1 MPGGPAAKGKPLD
14 SAAMADTTSSDT
26 PSRQD
31 GEAPVRFTGLSRTE
45 PATKAGGLKAVA
57 NALKHLKREG
67 YGPVT
72 GIRQLQRM
80 NQKGGFDCPGC
91 AWPDPDDRRSML
103 GEYCENG
110 AKAFAEE
117 ATRKRCDAAFF
128 AQHSARE
135 LHERSDFELSQA
147 GRLTQ
152 PMLLDAEASHYRPVS
167 WDEAFA
173 ILGEELNA
181 LSSPDEAVFYTSG
194 RTSNEAAFLYQLFVR
209 QFGTNNLPDC
219 SNMCHESSGAGLGET
234 LGIGKGS
241 VTLSD
246 VETAD
251 LVVIVG
257 QNPGT
262 NHPRMLTS
270 LQRAKRNGAELVSVN
285 PLVEP
290 GLVRFQHPQHVGE
303 LFSGGLDLCDQFL
316 RVTVGGD
323 VALFKSVLR
332 LLLEREKAAPGT
344 VFDRAF
350 IEEHTSGYDELV
362 ADLESRDLDALVA
375 ASGVGRAE
383 LEEFVERILRC
394 QNMVICWAMGVTQ
407 HRNGVDNI
415 RELVNLLLVRGSI
428 GKPGAGTCPVRGHSN
443 VQGDRTVGIWER
455 PKPEFLDKLGREFD
469 FEPPREHGYSVVRA
483 IEAMQRGDA
492 KLFFAMGGNF
502 LSATPDTAVTAE
514 ALRRCRLTA
523 HVSTK
528 LNRSHL
534 VHGRRALILPC
545 LARSERDVQAGDA
558 QFVSVENSMGIVHSS
573 EGTREPASDELRSEP
588 WIVAGM
594 AKAAL
599 GPRSSVDWDELVADY
614 DLIRAKI
621 EAVVPGFDE
630 YNVRVRRPEG
640 FLLPNGPRERKWNTR
655 TGKARFTINEPCD
668 VVLAEGQYKL
678 TTIRTHDQF
687 NTTIYGLD
695 DRYRGF
701 HGERRVVMM
710 HPEDMAAAGLRAE
723 QRVDIHG
730 QQDAA
735 GRVAKS
741 FLVVPYDIPRG
752 CLATY
757 FPEANVLVPLGTRAR
772 ISETPASKLVIVSL
786 EASLDG

>member
-1 MPGGPAAKGKPLD
+1 MGDSKG
-14 SAAMADTTSSDT
+14 SDL

-31 GEAPVRFTGLSRTE
+31 GEAPVCFTGLSRTG
-45 PATKAGGLKAVA
+45 PASKAGGLKAVA
-57 NALKHLKREG
+57 NAMRHLKREG
-67 YGPVT
+67 YSPLAGL
-72 GIRQLQRM
+72 RQLQRM

-91 AWPDPDDRRSML
+91 AWPDPDDRRSLL

-117 ATRKRCDAAFF
+117 ATKKRCDAEFF
-128 AQHSARE
+128 ARHSLQE
-135 LHERSDFELSQA
+135 LLDFSDFELSQA

-152 PMLLDAEASHYRPVS
+152 PMLLDAGASHYRPVH
-167 WDEAFA
+167 WGEVFE
-173 ILGEELNA
+173 ILAEELGQ
-181 LSSPDEAVFYTSG
+181 LDSPDEAIFYTSG

-209 QFGTNNLPDC
+209 QLGTNNLPDC
-219 SNMCHESSGAGLGET
+219 SNMCHESSGAGLGQT
-234 LGIGKGS
+234 LGLGKGS
-241 VTLSD
+241 VSLSD

-251 LVVIVG
+251 LVVVVG

-262 NHPRMLTS
+262 NHPRMLTA
-270 LQRAKRNGAELVSVN
+270 LQAAKRNGAELVSVN
-285 PLVEP
+285 PLREP
-290 GLVRFQHPQHVGE
+290 GLVRFQHPQHLGE

-323 VALFKSVLR
+323 VALFKSVLI
-332 LLLEREKAAPGT
+332 LLLEREEAAPGT
-344 VFDRAF
+344 VFDHEF
-350 IEEHTSGYDELV
+350 IEEHCSGYAELL
-362 ADLESRDLDALVA
+362 ADLKSRDLEALIA
-375 ASGVGRAE
+375 ASGVSRKD

-394 QNMVICWAMGVTQ
+394 PKMIISWAMGITQ

-415 RELVNLLLVRGSI
+415 REIVNLLLLRGSI
-428 GKPGAGTCPVRGHSN
+428 GKSGAGTCPVRGHSN

-483 IEAMQRGDA
+483 IEAMQRQEA
-492 KLFFAMGGNF
+492 KFFFAMGGNF
-502 LSATPDTAVTAE
+502 LSASPDTAVTAA
-514 ALRRCRLTA
+514 ALRGCRLTA

-545 LARSERDVQAGDA
+545 LARSERDVQASGV

-573 EGTREPASDELRSEP
+573 EGTRAPASEELRSEP
-588 WIVAGM
+588 WIVAAL
-594 AKAAL
+594 AKVAL
-599 GPRSSVDWDELVADY
+599 GSRSKVDWDGLVANY
-614 DLIRAKI
+614 DAIRDKI

-630 YNVRVRRPEG
+630 YKLRVRRPGG
-640 FLLPNGPRERKWNTR
+640 FLLPNGPRQRQWNTR
-655 TGKARFTINEPCD
+655 IGKARLTINEPCD
-668 VVLAEGQYKL
+668 LVLAEGEYKL

-701 HGERRVVMM
+701 YGERRVVMM
-710 HPEDMAAAGLRAE
+710 NPEDMAAAGLSAE

-752 CLATY
+752 CLASY

-786 EASLDG
+786 APASD